1 MDICPEKK
9 AVSEE
14 DLENEY
20 GRTWI
25 WTALDVNSRMIISFL
40 IGDRTLENC
49 RDFLKDLSGRIVN
62 KPLFVSD
69 ELPHYEDAI
78 MESYHTTETFE
89 RTGKRGRPKKPIMKI
104 DDEIDY
110 AVVHKTRENG
120 TVKKVE
126 TRIVFGTEK
135 RVKERLENSASNKI
149 NTSYIE
155 RSNGTLRLND
165 AHLQRKTYKFSK
177 DKELLKAK
185 LAIIILFYNF
195 IKPHATLSKNQDKTY
210 TPRTPALA
218 AGVVDSVWTTKFAFE
233 RPELKKNKYNN

>member
-1 MDICPEKK
+1 MDFCTEKK
-9 AVSEE
+9 AISEQ
-14 DLENEY
+14 DIENLY

-25 WTALDVNSRMIISFL
+25 WTAFDVNTRLIICFL
-40 IGDRTLENC
+40 VGNRTLEEC
-49 RDFLKDLSGRIVN
+49 RKFLKDLSSRITN

-69 ELPHYEDAI
+69 ELPHYETAI
-78 MESYHTTETFE
+78 LETYHTTENIE
-89 RTGKRGRPKKPIMKI
+89 KTGKPGRPKKPVIKI
-104 DDEIDY
+104 DEQIAY

-126 TRIVFGTEK
+126 TRIIFGNEQQI
-135 RVKERLENSASNKI
+135 KERLENSISNKI

-177 DKELLKAK
+177 NMDFLKAK

-195 IKPHATLSKNQDKTY
+195 IKPHASISKNPDKTY
-210 TPRTPALA
+210 TPRTPALK
-218 AGVVDSVWTTKFAFE
+218 AGIIGSNWTTKFAFE
-233 RPELKKNKYNN
+233 RPELNITINI

>member
-1 MDICPEKK
+1 MDFCPEKK
-9 AVSEE
+9 ALTEE
-14 DLENEY
+14 DLENQY

-25 WTALDVNSRMIISFL
+25 WTAFDVNTRLIISFL
-40 IGDRTLENC
+40 VGDRTLEDC
-49 RDFLKDLSGRIVN
+49 RKFLKDLSGRIIN

-69 ELPHYEDAI
+69 ELPHYETVI
-78 MESYHTTETFE
+78 LETYHTTQIFE
-89 RTGKRGRPKKPIMKI
+89 KTGKRGRPKKPVIKI
-104 DDEIDY
+104 DEQIDY

-126 TRIVFGTEK
+126 TRVVFGNEQ
-135 RVKERLENSASNKI
+135 RIKERLEKSVSNKI

-177 DKELLKAK
+177 DMDFLKAK

-195 IKPHATLSKNQDKTY
+195 IKPHSSISKNPDKTY
-210 TPRTPALA
+210 TPRTPALK
-218 AGVVDSVWTTKFAFE
+218 AGIIEFNWTTKFAFE
-233 RPELKKNKYNN
+233 RPIFDDN